1 MIKKIIAAGL
11 LIPLLSGCHSED
23 NYDVIPSGISK
34 IETTTR
40 TIPLVK
46 EKNTEGFVSILIVPG
61 EEGNKEITEV
71 EFTFDKELS
80 DVFQEASLS
89 TKSPASNTTQKIST
103 ETKFSTDAVR
113 FSLTDLAVNDTTAL
127 FLNLTASKAMSIS
140 SSVKL
145 EEMKLTFDDKDIFK
159 TRIEQTFRPAIEVR
173 AAGQDNCDTYRIP
186 GMVTTNEGTLIAV
199 YDNRYTRSKDLQEH
213 IDVGM
218 SRSTDGGETWEPMQ
232 VIMDMGE
239 WGGKPEHLNG
249 VGDPAVLYDKNSGTI
264 WVAALW
270 MHGFDRD
277 QMTWWASQP
286 GIKPHETGQFLLV
299 KSTDD
304 GKTWSD
310 PINITRQIKH
320 PDWQLLLQGPGK
332 GICMSDGT
340 LVFPAQFKED
350 IGEKAIDGHQFTPH
364 STIIY
369 SKDAGETWNIGTGA
383 KTNTTEAQVVELS
396 DGSLMLNM
404 RDDRNRK
411 VKDETNGRAVA
422 VTKDMGQTWE
432 EHPTSNS
439 ALIEP
444 NCMASLIAGNVTVE
458 ENNKMVL
465 FFSNPASKHQRV
477 DMTIKASLDQGNTW
491 PGEYHILLN
500 EAPGFGYSCMT
511 MVDEQHV
518 GILYEGVKNLYF
530 QKIPVTEILKK

>member
-23 NYDVIPSGISK
+23 NYDVIPPGISN
-34 IETTTR
+34 IGTNTR

-350 IGEKAIDGHQFTPH
+350 IGKKAIDGHQFTPH

-383 KTNTTEAQVVELS
+383 KTNTTEAQVVELN

-465 FFSNPASKHQRV
+465 FFSNPASKHQRW
-477 DMTIKASLDQGNTW
+477 I
-491 PGEYHILLN
+491 
-500 EAPGFGYSCMT
+500 
-511 MVDEQHV
+511 
-518 GILYEGVKNLYF
+518 
-530 QKIPVTEILKK
+530 